1 MDTIPNEIDRH
12 ISEYKRHM
20 DTLFEK
26 SIGENSNVHS
36 QRQHA
41 IVQRIVD
48 NLVKLKAAIKKEKDN
63 TF

>member
-1 MDTIPNEIDRH
+1 MDNIPNELDRH
-12 ISEYKRHM
+12 ISEYKRFM

-48 NLVKLKAAIKKEKDN
+48 NLVKLKAAIKKEHDN

>member
-1 MDTIPNEIDRH
+1 MDTVTNEIDRH

-26 SIGENSNVHS
+26 SIGDSSSVHS
-36 QRQHA
+36 QRQLA